1 MPIERK
7 TDLDIRLGSVAKE
20 IGALRLKN
28 KTTRE
33 LEAIQEPTET
43 RRADAGVKPTLTGPS
58 DNKR

>member
-43 RRADAGVKPTLTGPS
+43 DARMLAS
-58 DNKR
+58 SQR